1 MPAVLATALST
12 MLGSNV
18 PIHPHSRGGEE
29 QMRRRSWNVMLV
41 LWLPLMCACLETEV
55 STTEEAASAEQALVE
70 GAAEDFTCS
79 IEDVPPLVSLVLV
92 GEGDVDRDVA
102 VEDSLN
108 LQLENLSE
116 DDVAVVVTV
125 ESASELGESVVTV
138 HEGRVAAFEV
148 DLVTLRAG
156 GLGLPAGVLEHSG
169 SLTIRAEAR
178 SDAGITYGVDPVRLA
193 FHPTVPGWRIYDP
206 EVRDRLYDGGALSED
221 ARAAR
226 ARFEARLPEGVRLAN
241 VVRVVTTAA
250 TDDPDYRPEP
260 DGPPDGDGSEGG
272 AP

>member
-1 MPAVLATALST
+1 
-12 MLGSNV
+12 
-18 PIHPHSRGGEE
+18 
-29 QMRRRSWNVMLV
+29 MLV
-41 LWLPLMCACLETEV
+41 LWLPLMCACLKTEV
-55 STTEEAASAEQALVE
+55 LTEETASVEQALVE
-70 GAAEDFTCS
+70 GAAEDIGCV

-102 VEDSLN
+102 AEDSLS

-125 ESASELGESVVTV
+125 ESESELGESVVTV
-138 HEGRVAAFEV
+138 HEGRIAAYEV
-148 DLVTLRAG
+148 DPVTLRAG

-169 SLTIRAEAR
+169 SLTFRTEAR
-178 SDAGITYGVDPVRLA
+178 SDAGITHNVDPVRLA
-193 FHPTVPGWRIYDP
+193 FHPTVAGWRIYDP
-206 EVRDRLYDGGALSED
+206 EVRDELYDGGALSED

-226 ARFEARLPEGVRLAN
+226 ERFAARLPEGVRLVS
-241 VVRVVTTAA
+241 VVRVVTVAA